1 MRTIPSPSPDAPAIS
16 DGDYDAIAEVDR
28 LGLSKLP
35 PAIFEKDLL
44 ITQVLGLL
52 NTFNWGQFSI
62 VFCGGTSL
70 SKGHKL
76 IQRMS
81 EDVDFKILAPSDLSR
96 NQCRNKLSELRKSLA
111 EHLKEAGFSQ
121 SQWEAGNANH
131 YFSFL
136 LGYVSR
142 FPTELALRPEI
153 KLEFTVHTP
162 RLDSVKVQVRSLLS
176 EVLDREE
183 APVHHQALALQ
194 ETLMEKVVAFLRRT
208 ATWSEENWP
217 KTRRSQPE
225 DERLVR
231 HLYDVQQL
239 LQRMPN
245 VIKEDSARQ
254 LFEQIITTDR
264 NKYPGKDNA
273 FIENPAQRL
282 ANALEQLN
290 TYSSDFEALYR
301 NFVSGLVWGPP
312 VGFSEAHRAF
322 SQLACHLLNEY

>member
-1 MRTIPSPSPDAPAIS
+1 MRTISRSSPDAPAIS
-16 DGDYDAIAEVDR
+16 DGHYAAIAEVDR

-44 ITQVLGLL
+44 ITRILGLL
-52 NTFNWGQFSI
+52 KTFNWGQFPI
-62 VFCGGTSL
+62 VFCGGTAL

-81 EDVDFKILAPSDLSR
+81 EDVDFKVLVPPGLSR
-96 NQCRNKLSELRKSLA
+96 NQCRNKL
-111 EHLKEAGFSQ
+111 
-121 SQWEAGNANH
+121 
-131 YFSFL
+131 
-136 LGYVSR
+136 
-142 FPTELALRPEI
+142 
-153 KLEFTVHTP
+153 
-162 RLDSVKVQVRSLLS
+162 
-176 EVLDREE
+176 
-183 APVHHQALALQ
+183 
-194 ETLMEKVVAFLRRT
+194 
-208 ATWSEENWP
+208 
-217 KTRRSQPE
+217 E

-245 VIKEDSARQ
+245 VIKEDNARQ
-254 LFEQIITTDR
+254 LFEQIITTDS

-273 FIENPAQRL
+273 FTENPAQRL

-322 SQLACHLLNEY
+322 SQLACHLLNECQTNA